1 MFGVWDFQDDEM
13 GLKKLK
19 CDLGSAVMQRGEEL
33 FRRRRCSR
41 ATPFSW
47 CFWSMKMEVWFE

>member
-33 FRRRRCSR
+33 FRRRFLGFLEHDDGSL
-41 ATPFSW
+41 
-47 CFWSMKMEVWFE
+47 V